1 MKLVKHNRNELDQW
15 FNHFYSDCSQN
26 NDSFLNTP
34 AKSFPIEINKDDT
47 HFYASAEI
55 PGVKKENVSIEIHD
69 SILTINTERAVS
81 NSREKETIKATRQV
95 KLGENIN
102 VEAISAKLEDGILTL
117 KLPLAEK
124 VKPRSIEV
132 N

>member
-15 FNHFYSDCSQN
+15 FNNFYGDCSRS
-26 NDSFLNTP
+26 NDYFENTSS
-34 AKSFPIEINKDDT
+34 KSFTIEINKDDT

-55 PGVKKENVSIEIHD
+55 PGVTKENVSIEVHD
-69 SILTINTERAVS
+69 SILTINTERAANHS
-81 NSREKETIKATRQV
+81 CENETIKATRQV

-117 KLPLAEK
+117 TLPLAEK
-124 VKPRSIEV
+124 VKPRSISV